1 MPKMSFSDM
10 MSWANENSKSDFK
23 NIFVKFSEGVHVGR
37 ILNVGHDPEYD
48 NDIDRFFRSF
58 QVHDM
63 GQKQTFWS
71 GLCLDYVMDNK
82 QGIRKYLI
90 QTKKLNKAE
99 GEKIK
104 TNGCVACVAL
114 EALDKEYG
122 LERKELNNIL
132 RSKTRIIAPFFYLKQ
147 ALPEPLDDRG
157 KVKEGVLPSGLYV
170 WEMSPS
176 GLKKILQSLERF
188 VKLEIGDDEIEEE
201 ELLKYFEL
209 ETGLNIAVGAE
220 GEGVGKNSREYTFE
234 FKGKQGMLQYRN
246 MPYGKDK
253 TELLTFDPE
262 VITPHQLHKVEA
274 EKFLTY
280 QQMANK
286 MLFLGDG
293 KLTELGKIMQQVG
306 YEIPAFETSDNPLDD
321 NYSQSFADKV
331 LGQAKKKTLGINP
344 VKNVHAE
351 KVRAKQKQKEEEE
364 NAPWE
369 DEEVLKKEK
378 KQVQSRKVIE
388 VEEDEEEEETPKSK
402 SRSGTSRPIQSSK
415 AGKNK
420 VVEEEEEE
428 EEEETPKKTKKQ
440 QLAEAAEANK
450 KRVKQQQ
457 EEDEEEEDDFETI
470 EDDDDFSSDEE
481 VEDDEEEEEEEEEET
496 PAQKRKKSADAK
508 FKKAVPPS
516 DEEEEEEEVRPKKKQ
531 QKKFY

>member
-1 MPKMSFSDM
+1 MANKMSFSDM

-23 NIFVKFSEGVHVGR
+23 NIFIKFSEGVHVGR

-58 QVHDM
+58 RVHDM
-63 GQKQTFWS
+63 GQKSTFWS

-114 EALDKEYG
+114 EALEKEYG
-122 LERKELNNIL
+122 LDRKELNNIL
-132 RSKTRIIAPFFYLKQ
+132 RSKTRIIAPFFYLRQ
-147 ALPEPLDDRG
+147 ALPEPLDDKG
-157 KVKEGVLPSGLYV
+157 KVKEGVVPSGLYV

-234 FKGKQGMLQYRN
+234 FKGKQGPLQYRN

-253 TELLTFDPE
+253 TELLTFDPSSYGVHE
-262 VITPHQLHKVEA
+262 LHKIEA

-293 KLTELGKIMQQVG
+293 KLTELGKIIQQVG
-306 YEIPAFETSDNPLDD
+306 YEIPGFEASDNPLDD

-331 LGQAKKKTLGINP
+331 LGEAKKKTLGINP

-351 KVRAKQKQKEEEE
+351 KARAKQKQKEEEE
-364 NAPWE
+364 ERWDD
-369 DEEVLKKEK
+369 DETPPT
-378 KQVQSRKVIE
+378 RKNKAKVTGKTLST
-388 VEEDEEEEETPKSK
+388 EEDDNEEEETPKSK
-402 SRSGTSRPIQSSK
+402 SKQGTSRPVRDIPPIQSSK

-420 VVEEEEEE
+420 VVDEEEEEIEEDDYETIDE
-428 EEEETPKKTKKQ
+428 EEEGLIE
-440 QLAEAAEANK
+440 EIEEI
-450 KRVKQQQ
+450 
-457 EEDEEEEDDFETI
+457 EEDEELEEED
-470 EDDDDFSSDEE
+470 
-481 VEDDEEEEEEEEEET
+481 EEEEEET
-496 PAQKRKKSADAK
+496 PAQKRKKAADAK
-508 FKKAVPPS
+508 FRKAVPPS
-516 DEEEEEEEVRPKKKQ
+516 DSEDEEEEEEEVRPKKKQ

>member
-1 MPKMSFSDM
+1 MANKMSFSDM

-37 ILNVGHDPEYD
+37 ILNVGHNPEYD

-58 QVHDM
+58 RVHDM
-63 GQKQTFWS
+63 GQKSTFWS

-114 EALDKEYG
+114 ETLEKEYG
-122 LERKELNNIL
+122 LDRKELNNTL
-132 RSKTRIIAPFFYLKQ
+132 RTKTRIIAPFFYLRQ

-157 KVKEGVLPSGLYV
+157 KVKEGVVPSGLYV

-234 FKGKQGMLQYRN
+234 FKGKQGPLQYRN

-253 TELLTFDPE
+253 TELLTFDPSSYGVHE
-262 VITPHQLHKVEA
+262 LHKIEA

-293 KLTELGKIMQQVG
+293 KLTELGKIIQQVG
-306 YEIPAFETSDNPLDD
+306 YEIPGFEVSDNPLDD

-331 LGQAKKKTLGINP
+331 LGEAKKKTLGINP

-351 KVRAKQKQKEEEE
+351 KARAKQKQKEEEE
-364 NAPWE
+364 NEPWE

-378 KQVQSRKVIE
+378 KMVQSKKVVR
-388 VEEDEEEEETPKSK
+388 VEEDEEEEEETTKSK
-402 SRSGTSRPIQSSK
+402 SKQRTSRPVQSSK

-420 VVEEEEEE
+420 VVQEEEEEI
-428 EEEETPKKTKKQ
+428 
-440 QLAEAAEANK
+440 
-450 KRVKQQQ
+450 
-457 EEDEEEEDDFETI
+457 EEDDFETI
-470 EDDDDFSSDEE
+470 
-481 VEDDEEEEEEEEEET
+481 DEEEEDLIEEIEEDEELEEEEEDEEEEEET
-496 PAQKRKKSADAK
+496 PAQKRKKAADAK
-508 FKKAVPPS
+508 FRKAVPPS
-516 DEEEEEEEVRPKKKQ
+516 DSEDEEEEEEVRPKKKQ

>member
-1 MPKMSFSDM
+1 M

-23 NIFVKFSEGVHVGR
+23 NIFIKFSEGVHVGR

-63 GQKQTFWS
+63 GQKSTFWS

-90 QTKKLNKAE
+90 QTKKLNKSE

-104 TNGCVACVAL
+104 TNGCPACVAL
-114 EALDKEYG
+114 VTLEREYG
-122 LERKELNNIL
+122 LDRKELNNIL
-132 RSKTRIIAPFFYLKQ
+132 RSKTRIIAPFFYLRQ
-147 ALPEPLDDRG
+147 ALPEPLDDKGR
-157 KVKEGVLPSGLYV
+157 VKEGVVPSGLYV

-188 VKLEIGDDEIEEE
+188 VKLEVGDDEIEEE

-234 FKGKQGMLQYRN
+234 FKGKQGPLQYRN

-253 TELLTFDPE
+253 TELLTFDPGSYGIHE
-262 VITPHQLHKVEA
+262 LHKVES

-293 KLTELGKIMQQVG
+293 KLTELGKIIQQVG
-306 YEIPAFETSDNPLDD
+306 YEIPGFEVSDNPLDD

-351 KVRAKQKQKEEEE
+351 KARAKQKQKEEEE
-364 NAPWE
+364 NEPWE

-378 KQVQSRKVIE
+378 KQVQSRKVVE

-402 SRSGTSRPIQSSK
+402 SKLGLKPVKS
-415 AGKNK
+415 K
-420 VVEEEEEE
+420 VVKE
-428 EEEETPKKTKKQ
+428 
-440 QLAEAAEANK
+440 
-450 KRVKQQQ
+450 

-470 EDDDDFSSDEE
+470 EDEDDFTDDSE
-481 VEDDEEEEEEEEEET
+481 DEEEIEEEEEEET
-496 PAQKRKKSADAK
+496 PAQKRKKAADAK

-516 DEEEEEEEVRPKKKQ
+516 DEEDEEEEEVRPKKKQ

>member
-1 MPKMSFSDM
+1 M

-63 GQKQTFWS
+63 GQKSTFWS

-82 QGIRKYLI
+82 QGIRKYLKE
-90 QTKKLNKAE
+90 TKKLVKSEA
-99 GEKIK
+99 EKIA
-104 TNGCVACVAL
+104 TNGCPACVAL
-114 EALDKEYG
+114 ITLEKEYG

-132 RSKTRIIAPFFYLKQ
+132 RSKTRIIAPFFYLRQ

-157 KVKEGVLPSGLYV
+157 KVKEGVVPTGLYV

-188 VKLEIGDDEIEEE
+188 VKLEMGDDEIEEE

-234 FKGKQGMLQYRN
+234 FKGKQGPLQYRN

-262 VITPHQLHKVEA
+262 SYGVHELHKVEA

-293 KLTELGKIMQQVG
+293 KLTELGKIMEQVG
-306 YEIPAFETSDNPLDD
+306 YEIPGFEMSDNPLDD

-364 NAPWE
+364 NEPWE

-378 KQVQSRKVIE
+378 KQVQSRKVVE
-388 VEEDEEEEETPKSK
+388 VEEDEEEVEDKPKPKSK
-402 SRSGTSRPIQSSK
+402 QGTS
-415 AGKNK
+415 KNLQLVKTRK

-428 EEEETPKKTKKQ
+428 EEEE
-440 QLAEAAEANK
+440 
-450 KRVKQQQ
+450 
-457 EEDEEEEDDFETI
+457 DFETI
-470 EDDDDFSSDEE
+470 EDDEE
-481 VEDDEEEEEEEEEET
+481 LSEMVEDNDEEEEEEEEEET
-496 PAQKRKKSADAK
+496 PAQKRKKAADAK

-531 QKKFY
+531 QKRFY

>member
-63 GQKQTFWS
+63 GQKSTFWS

-90 QTKKLNKAE
+90 QTKKLNKTE

-104 TNGCVACVAL
+104 TNGCVACVTL
-114 EALDKEYG
+114 EILGKEYG
-122 LERKELNNIL
+122 LDRKELNNIL
-132 RSKTRIIAPFFYLKQ
+132 RSKTRIIAPFFYLRQ

-157 KVKEGVLPSGLYV
+157 KIKEGVVPTGLYV

-188 VKLEIGDDEIEEE
+188 VKLQIGDDEINEE

-209 ETGLNIAVGAE
+209 ESGLNIAVGAE

-234 FKGKQGMLQYRN
+234 FTGKQGPLTYRN

-253 TELLTFDPE
+253 TELLTFDPQSYGIHE
-262 VITPHQLHKVEA
+262 LHKIEA

-286 MLFLGDG
+286 MLFLGDD
-293 KLTELGKIMQQVG
+293 KLTELGKIIQQLG
-306 YEIPAFETSDNPLDD
+306 YEIPAFELSDNPLDD

-331 LGQAKKKTLGINP
+331 LGQAKKKALGINP
-344 VKNVHAE
+344 VKNIHAE
-351 KVRAKQKQKEEEE
+351 RVRANQKQKEEQEQT
-364 NAPWE
+364 W
-369 DEEVLKKEK
+369 D
-378 KQVQSRKVIE
+378 
-388 VEEDEEEEETPKSK
+388 DEEETPKSK
-402 SRSGTSRPIQSSK
+402 SSSKKSSVNIQSSK
-415 AGKNK
+415 A
-420 VVEEEEEE
+420 
-428 EEEETPKKTKKQ
+428 KKI
-440 QLAEAAEANK
+440 
-450 KRVKQQQ
+450 V
-457 EEDEEEEDDFETI
+457 EEDEEEKNEDFETI
-470 EDDDDFSSDEE
+470 EEKEIDDFVEDDEIE
-481 VEDDEEEEEEEEEET
+481 EDEDDEEEEKEET
-496 PAQKRKKSADAK
+496 PAQKRKKIADAE

-516 DEEEEEEEVRPKKKQ
+516 DDEEEDEEEEIRPKKKTG
-531 QKKFY
+531 QKRKFY